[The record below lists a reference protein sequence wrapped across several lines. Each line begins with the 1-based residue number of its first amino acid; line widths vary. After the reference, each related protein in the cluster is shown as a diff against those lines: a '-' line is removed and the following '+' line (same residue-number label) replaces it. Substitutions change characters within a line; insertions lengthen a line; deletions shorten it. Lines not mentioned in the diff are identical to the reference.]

1 LGLLS
6 AQKPLEKSEIP
17 LFSVQ
22 ALVLNSAR
30 MKVTSI
36 WDLLTKFV
44 LFLLFIA
51 AGVAIL
57 FCYLPLIQQNQRM
70 RRDIL
75 VLENDIRS
83 EERHKKTIKAQ
94 TDAILNDPRTVERLA
109 RERLVYARSNETIF
123 IFEPAKVR

>member
-1 LGLLS
+1 
-6 AQKPLEKSEIP
+6 
-17 LFSVQ
+17 
-22 ALVLNSAR
+22 

-36 WDLLTKFV
+36 WGLLTKFV

-51 AGVAIL
+51 AGVAI
-57 FCYLPLIQQNQRM
+57 FFSYLPLIQQNQRM

-75 VLENDIRS
+75 VLDNEIRS
-83 EERHKKTIKAQ
+83 EERHKKSIKAQ

-123 IFEPAKVR
+123 IFEPPKTR

>member
-1 LGLLS
+1 
-6 AQKPLEKSEIP
+6 
-17 LFSVQ
+17 
-22 ALVLNSAR
+22 

-51 AGVAIL
+51 AGVAI
-57 FCYLPLIQQNQRM
+57 FFSYLPLIQQNQRM

-75 VLENDIRS
+75 VLDNEIRS
-83 EERHKKTIKAQ
+83 EERHKKSIKAQ

-123 IFEPAKVR
+123 IFEPPKTR